1 MRRRIRSN
9 KIMFFLF
16 LYTTFTLICSL
27 SCMLL
32 QQEVLYELW
41 YLVTLTIWIFFA
53 VMSLMLMIQL
63 LKLKNIRNNLTNRK
77 E

>member
-1 MRRRIRSN
+1 MRKRIKN
-9 KIMFFLF
+9 DKIMFFLF

-32 QQEVLYELW
+32 QQKVLYELW

-63 LKLKNIRNNLTNRK
+63 LKIKNIRNNLTNRK

>member
-1 MRRRIRSN
+1 
-9 KIMFFLF
+9 MFFLF
-16 LYTTFTLICSL
+16 LYTAFTWICSL

>member
-1 MRRRIRSN
+1 MKKRIKN
-9 KIMFFLF
+9 DKIMFFL
-16 LYTTFTLICSL
+16 YTAFTLICSL

-63 LKLKNIRNNLTNRK
+63 LKIKNIRNNLTNRK

>member
-1 MRRRIRSN
+1 
-9 KIMFFLF
+9 
-16 LYTTFTLICSL
+16 
-27 SCMLL
+27 MLL

-63 LKLKNIRNNLTNRK
+63 LKIKNIRNNLTNRK

>member
-1 MRRRIRSN
+1 MRKRIRN
-9 KIMFFLF
+9 DKIMFFLF

-32 QQEVLYELW
+32 QQKVLYELW

-63 LKLKNIRNNLTNRK
+63 LKIKNIRNNLTNRK

>member
-1 MRRRIRSN
+1 MRRRIRSD

-16 LYTTFTLICSL
+16 LYTAFTLICSL

-53 VMSLMLMIQL
+53 VMSLMLIIQL
-63 LKLKNIRNNLTNRK
+63 LKIKNIRNNLTNRK

>member
-1 MRRRIRSN
+1 MRRRIRN
-9 KIMFFLF
+9 DKIMFFLF
-16 LYTTFTLICSL
+16 LYTAFTLICSL
-27 SCMLL
+27 NCMLL

-63 LKLKNIRNNLTNRK
+63 LKIKNIRNNLTNRK

>member
-1 MRRRIRSN
+1 MRRRIRN
-9 KIMFFLF
+9 DKIMFFLF
-16 LYTTFTLICSL
+16 LNTAFTLICSL